1 MEIHQIRYVVAV
13 ARTGNFSR
21 AAEMCHVAQ
30 PSLSQQILKLED
42 ELGEKLFERLK
53 SGARLTNAGK
63 VFFHHAL
70 RILDEIDSVHRDLQD
85 ARDQLSGV
93 LTVGI
98 LPTIAPYFL
107 PQVISTFAKACPQVQ
122 VVVQEDTT
130 SRLFGMISACEVDL
144 AVLSP
149 PLPENG
155 FTSIDLFREELVL
168 TLPATHP
175 FVSKPKITTKD
186 LEEERFILMK
196 EGHCLGDQVLQFCNR
211 RDFNPSVSCRSAQ
224 IETVQALV
232 QAGMGISLVPRMAC
246 RLDLPESIRPSYRSL
261 EEPVPYRT
269 IVAAWNSQRHPNRI
283 SNEFIEHL
291 KAEALTRG
299 EPSKALAS
307 STDSKF
313 ADNQGVP
320 WWGL

>member
-21 AAEMCHVAQ
+21 AAELCHVAQ

-70 RILDEIDSVHRDLQD
+70 RILDEIDSVHRDLQE

-107 PQVISTFAKACPQVQ
+107 PRVIREFTKACPNVQ
-122 VVVQEDTT
+122 IVVQEDTT
-130 SRLFGMISACEVDL
+130 ARLLGMISACEVDL
-144 AVLSP
+144 AILSP
-149 PLPENG
+149 PLPDSSVS
-155 FTSIDLFREELVL
+155 SIDLFREELVL
-168 TLPATHP
+168 TLPKSHP
-175 FVSKPKITTKD
+175 FVNKSKITTKD
-186 LEEERFILMK
+186 IEEERFILMK
-196 EGHCLGDQVLQFCNR
+196 EGHCLGDQVLQFCTR

-232 QAGMGISLVPRMAC
+232 EAGMGISLIPRMAC
-246 RLDLPESIRPSYRSL
+246 RSKDSNETELIYRSL
-261 EEPVPYRT
+261 EEPLPSRT
-269 IVAAWNSQRHPNRI
+269 IVAAWNSQREPNRI
-283 SNEFIEHL
+283 GNEFLEHL
-291 KAEALTRG
+291 KAEAIKRG
-299 EPSKALAS
+299 DSSKALDPN
-307 STDSKF
+307 TDSKF
-313 ADNQGVP
+313 ADGQRVP